1 MIQSLLIK
9 NIALI
14 NNTEIFFSS
23 GLNVLSGETGAGKSV
38 ILESLN
44 FVLGAK
50 ADKTLIRS
58 GESECFVQA
67 IFDVSNNK
75 ELLLIFNENDIDFE
89 DNLIITRKYNTEG
102 KNTVKVN
109 GMSVTNTILKRIT
122 SKLVDIHGQSEHF
135 YLLKNSNQLELI
147 DKYGSEDIY
156 ILKNN
161 IRRLFNK
168 LKNIL
173 NELND
178 LGGNDQQRLIR
189 LDILKYQINEI
200 EQVDMKEDED
210 LSLDELKNKINHQE
224 KILNSLNYLKDLIS
238 NENGICDLLRNAIK
252 NIDNISHLNPAYQ
265 DISNRLS
272 DCFTELSD
280 ISNSSSSLIDVFD
293 SNEYDINTIEDRIE
307 QIKNLKKKY
316 GNDYNAIQQFQRE
329 AKNEIEKLEN
339 FNTIAENLLSEQ
351 ELCKKQL
358 YEYYQQLNKLRIKS
372 AHDLSKQIVNE
383 LKELNMPNANFTV
396 SFTDFPSYDNH
407 TFSSANGDDCIEF
420 LFSANKGEPL
430 KPLSNIISGGEMSRF
445 MLSLKAQTAKQNE
458 ISTFIFDEIDTGIS
472 GLVAKTVAEKF
483 AKISKNVQII
493 AISHLPQISAM
504 ADNNLLITKNELN
517 DKAITTVKKLN
528 KDEKVDEIIRLIGG
542 ETTSSSAI
550 KHAKELIEN
559 AEKYKKEI

>member
-1 MIQSLLIK
+1 MLQSLLIK

-161 IRRLFNK
+161 IRTLFNK

-307 QIKNLKKKY
+307 RIKNLKKKY

-351 ELCKKQL
+351 ELYKKQL
-358 YEYYQQLNKLRIKS
+358 YEYYKQLNKLRIKS

-407 TFSSANGDDCIEF
+407 TFSSANGDDRIEF